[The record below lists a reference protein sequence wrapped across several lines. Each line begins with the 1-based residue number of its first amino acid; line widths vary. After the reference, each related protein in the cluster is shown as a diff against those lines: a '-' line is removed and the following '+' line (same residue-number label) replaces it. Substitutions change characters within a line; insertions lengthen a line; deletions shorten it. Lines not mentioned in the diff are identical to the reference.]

1 VKRLLLAIL
10 SITVLLLL
18 AACNTQS
25 TTSTDTTTAASQET
39 IDVTGTWSGD
49 WHRSD
54 GGEEGTLSSALT
66 QSGSSL
72 TGDMKFTSTT
82 FSYSQDTTISG
93 SVEGNDI
100 VFGMAIGGE
109 DDSVVTI
116 DFDGTISED
125 CKQMS
130 GEYSMSTGYTGTW
143 SVTKE

>member
-1 VKRLLLAIL
+1 MKRLLLAIL

-54 GGEEGTLSSALT
+54 GGEEG
-66 QSGSSL
+66 
-72 TGDMKFTSTT
+72 
-82 FSYSQDTTISG
+82 TISG